1 MKEDHHG
8 SVWDDHVRLRD
19 TLGEIK
25 GKFLLSYNDCPEI
38 RELYKGYRMFSFKR
52 IHGMAQRFEAGKE
65 YPELLIANYEFYERQ
80 RTPMQMD
87 LFMPGEEELERIL
100 KEKIVMPKQ
109 QKISS
114 LAVLGE
120 ISIAGTMIKVEEL
133 ANVLQVC
140 VDSGA
145 KKVLL
150 PITSAVDLA
159 SVPADLIGNFNLIFY
174 SSAEDEVYK
183 ALGAE

>member
-1 MKEDHHG
+1 MYDVAFG
-8 SVWDDHVRLRD
+8 WDDHVRLRD

-52 IHGMAQRFEAGKE
+52 VHGMAQRFEAGKE
-65 YPELLIANYEFYERQ
+65 YPELLIANYDFYERQ

-109 QKISS
+109 QK
-114 LAVLGE
+114 
-120 ISIAGTMIKVEEL
+120 
-133 ANVLQVC
+133 
-140 VDSGA
+140 
-145 KKVLL
+145 KK
-150 PITSAVDLA
+150 
-159 SVPADLIGNFNLIFY
+159 G
-174 SSAEDEVYK
+174 
-183 ALGAE
+183 